1 MGAIRRSGGRSWL
14 ATLVAVLAAFTLI
27 AAACGDDEE
36 PAPAPA
42 PAAPA
47 VDTAALEAAQA
58 DAAAALAEASA
69 AAEAAAEAEAAL
81 EAALAEAMAAAEGQV
96 DPEAVAAIEAQLE
109 EAQAAA
115 EAAEAEAMAAAA
127 EAEEATAAAE
137 AAQAEAAEAA
147 ATAEEAAAGPTDP
160 CGGENETSTNTIM
173 MDWLAYWSWAALVA
187 ADDQGYYAEEGLK
200 VDIIAPPSAAEPL
213 KMLAADQ
220 VDFAI
225 NYVPALFTARAAGI
239 DVKAVA
245 AHQRNLSASLF
256 WLPDAGIEGPQ
267 DFRGKTIGAT
277 AKLDENA
284 YLDTLLE
291 REGMTRDDITIVDPG
306 FSWAPLLLEGS
317 IDVAYGVAPSPAS
330 MKGIGGPFDLVR
342 LEYRDYGVP
351 NYPWL
356 LFVSSDAFINANP
369 AATCRFLRATD
380 RGIAYAYSDDA
391 TTEAMA
397 NMLHG
402 INDGFAVQTN
412 IDHSGLMRADFFD
425 ENGQWGKLVEADW
438 EAGRAWLVE
447 RGLLEADSTVQVSD
461 VMTNEYITRALA
473 PQE

>member
-1 MGAIRRSGGRSWL
+1 MGSNSRSGGRSWL

-27 AAACGDDEE
+27 AAACGDD
-36 PAPAPA
+36 ADDAPA
-42 PAAPA
+42 PAAPTPTI
-47 VDTAALEAAQA
+47 DTAALEQAQA
-58 DAAAALAEASA
+58 DAAAAQAEAAAAADA
-69 AAEAAAEAEAAL
+69 AAEAQAAL
-81 EAALAEAMAAAEGQV
+81 EAAREEAMAAAEGNV
-96 DPEAVAAIEAQLE
+96 DPAVVAELEAQLQD
-109 EAQAAA
+109 AQT
-115 EAAEAEAMAAAA
+115 EAAAA
-127 EAEEATAAAE
+127 ATAADEANVAAE
-137 AAQAEAAEAA
+137 AAQAEAAEATA
-147 ATAEEAAAGPTDP
+147 AAEEAAGPDDP
-160 CGGENETSTNTIM
+160 CGGANETSTVTIM
-173 MDWLAYWSWAALVA
+173 MDWLAYWSWAGLVA

-200 VDIIAPPSAAEPL
+200 VDVIAPPSAAEPL

-245 AHQRNLSASLF
+245 AHQQNLSSSLF

-291 REGMTRDDITIVDPG
+291 SEGMTRDDITIVDPG

-342 LEYRDYGVP
+342 LEYKDYGVP

-356 LFVSSDAFINANP
+356 LFVSSDAFLNANP

-391 TTEAMA
+391 TTEAIA
-397 NMLHG
+397 NLLYG
-402 INDGFAVQTN
+402 INDGFAVQTTL
-412 IDHSGLMRADFFD
+412 DHAGLMRADYFD
-425 ENGQWGKLVEADW
+425 ENGQWGSLKEADW

-447 RGLLEADSTVQVSD
+447 RGLLEADSTIQVSD
-461 VMTNEYITRALA
+461 VMTNEHINRAL
-473 PQE
+473 ESTE

>member
-96 DPEAVAAIEAQLE
+96 DPEAVAALEAQLQ

-115 EAAEAEAMAAAA
+115 EAAQAEAMAAAA
-127 EAEEATAAAE
+127 EAE

-147 ATAEEAAAGPTDP
+147 ATAQEAAAGPTDP
-160 CGGENETSTNTIM
+160 CGGENETSTITIM

-200 VDIIAPPSAAEPL
+200 VDVIAPPSAAEPL
-213 KMLAADQ
+213 KMLAANQ

-245 AHQRNLSASLF
+245 AHQRNLSSSLF

-267 DFRGKTIGAT
+267 DFRGLTIGAT

-291 REGMTRDDITIVDPG
+291 LQGMTRDDITIVDPG

-317 IDVAYGVAPSPAS
+317 IDVAYGVASSPAS

-342 LEYRDYGVP
+342 LEYKDYGVP

-356 LFVSSDAFINANP
+356 SFVSSDAFLEENP
-369 AATCRFLRATD
+369 AATCRFLRATN
-380 RGIAYAYSDDA
+380 RGIAYAYSDEA
-391 TTEAMA
+391 TTEGIA

-402 INDGFAVQTN
+402 INDGFAVQTTL
-412 IDHSGLMRADFFD
+412 DHAGLMRPDFFD
-425 ENGQWGKLVEADW
+425 ENGQWGMFVESDW
-438 EAGRAWLVE
+438 EAARAWLVA
-447 RGLLEADSTVQVSD
+447 RGLMEADSTVQVSD
-461 VMTNEYITRALA
+461 VMTNEHITKALSS
-473 PQE
+473 EG

>member
-1 MGAIRRSGGRSWL
+1 M
-14 ATLVAVLAAFTLI
+14 LVAVLAAFTLI
-27 AAACGDDEE
+27 AAACGDDEDD
-36 PAPAPA
+36 APA

-47 VDTAALEAAQA
+47 PAPTIDTSALEQAQA
-58 DAAAALAEASA
+58 DAAAALEEA
-69 AAEAAAEAEAAL
+69 AAAADAAAEAEAAL
-81 EAALAEAMAAAEGQV
+81 EAAREEAMAAAEAGV
-96 DPEAVAAIEAQLE
+96 DPEVVAELEAALE
-109 EAQAAA
+109 QAQAEAAAAA
-115 EAAEAEAMAAAA
+115 EAAG
-127 EAEEATAAAE
+127 EATAAAE
-137 AAQAEAAEAA
+137 AAQAEAAEATA
-147 ATAEEAAAGPTDP
+147 AAEEAAAGPTDP
-160 CGGENETSTNTIM
+160 CGGENETSTITIM
-173 MDWLAYWSWAALVA
+173 MDWPAYWSWAALVA

-267 DFRGKTIGAT
+267 DFPGKTIGAT

-291 REGMTRDDITIVDPG
+291 REEMTRDDITIVDPG

-330 MKGIGGPFDLVR
+330 MKGIGGPFNLVR

-356 LFVSSDAFINANP
+356 LFVSSDAFLDANP

-461 VMTNEYITRALA
+461 VMTNEHITKALTA
-473 PQE
+473 QE

>member
-1 MGAIRRSGGRSWL
+1 MGSTRSLKGRSRM
-14 ATLVAVLAAFTLI
+14 AIFVASLAAFAMI
-27 AAACGDDEE
+27 AAACGDDDSDVEAT
-36 PAPAPA
+36 PTTAAPA
-42 PAAPA
+42 PAAEEPA
-47 VDTAALEAAQA
+47 E
-58 DAAAALAEASA
+58 EP
-69 AAEAAAEAEAAL
+69 AAEEPAAEEP
-81 EAALAEAMAAAEGQV
+81 AAEE
-96 DPEAVAAIEAQLE
+96 P
-109 EAQAAA
+109 AA
-115 EAAEAEAMAAAA
+115 EEPAAEEPAA
-127 EAEEATAAAE
+127 EEPAA
-137 AAQAEAAEAA
+137 
-147 ATAEEAAAGPTDP
+147 PVDP
-160 CGGENETSTNTIM
+160 CGAENETGKITIM

-187 ADDQGYYAEEGLK
+187 AEDQGYYAEEGLE
-200 VDIIAPPSAAEPL
+200 VEVIAPPSAAEPL
-213 KMLAADQ
+213 KMLAANQ

-256 WLPDAGIEGPQ
+256 WLPDADIEGPE
-267 DFRGKTIGAT
+267 DFRGLTIGAT

-291 REGMTRDDITIVDPG
+291 SEGMTRDDITVVDPG

-330 MKGIGGPFDLVR
+330 MKGIGGPFNIVR

-356 LFVSSDAFINANP
+356 LFVSSDAFLDENP

-380 RGIAYAYSDDA
+380 RGIAHAYTDDA
-391 TTEAMA
+391 TTEAVA

-402 INDGFAVQTN
+402 INDGFSVQTSL
-412 IDHSGLMRADFFD
+412 DHAGLMQADFFD

-438 EAGRAWLVE
+438 DAGRAWLVE

-461 VMTNEYITRALA
+461 VMTNEHITKAL
-473 PQE
+473 ESSG

>member
-27 AAACGDDEE
+27 AASCGDDDE
-36 PAPAPA
+36 PA

-47 VDTAALEAAQA
+47 PTPTIDTSALDQAQA
-58 DAAAALAEASA
+58 DAAAALEEAAA

-81 EAALAEAMAAAEGQV
+81 EAAREEAMAAAEAGV
-96 DPEAVAAIEAQLE
+96 DPEVVAELEAQLQ
-109 EAQAAA
+109 EAQA
-115 EAAEAEAMAAAA
+115 EAAAA
-127 EAEEATAAAE
+127 AAAATEATAAAE
-137 AAQAEAAEAA
+137 AAQTEAAEATAAAEAA
-147 ATAEEAAAGPTDP
+147 AGPDDP
-160 CGGENETSTNTIM
+160 CGGENETSTITIM

-245 AHQRNLSASLF
+245 AHQRNLSSSLF
-256 WLPDAGIEGPQ
+256 WLPDADIGGPE
-267 DFRGKTIGAT
+267 DFRGLTIGAT

-291 REGMTRDDITIVDPG
+291 SQGMTRDDITIVDPG
-306 FSWAPLLLEGS
+306 FSWAPLLLEGT
-317 IDVAYGVAPSPAS
+317 IDVAYGVASSPAS

-342 LEYRDYGVP
+342 LEYKDYGVP

-356 LFVSSDAFINANP
+356 SFVSSDAFLEANP
-369 AATCRFLRATD
+369 AATCRFLRATN
-380 RGIAYAYSDDA
+380 RGIAFAYTDDA
-391 TTEAMA
+391 TTESIAT
-397 NMLHG
+397 MLNQ
-402 INDGFAVQTN
+402 INDGFAVQTTL
-412 IDHSGLMRADFFD
+412 DHAGLMGPDFFD
-425 ENGQWGKLVEADW
+425 ENGQWGMFVESDW
-438 EAGRAWLVE
+438 EAARAWLVD
-447 RGLLEADSTVQVSD
+447 RGLMEADSTVQVSD
-461 VMTNEYITRALA
+461 VMTNEHITRALSA
-473 PQE
+473 QE

>member
-1 MGAIRRSGGRSWL
+1 M
-14 ATLVAVLAAFTLI
+14 LVAVLAAFTLI
-27 AAACGDDEE
+27 AAACGDDEDD
-36 PAPAPA
+36 APA

-47 VDTAALEAAQA
+47 PAPTIDTSALEQAQA
-58 DAAAALAEASA
+58 DAAAALEEA
-69 AAEAAAEAEAAL
+69 AAAADAAAEAEAAL
-81 EAALAEAMAAAEGQV
+81 EAAREEAMAAAEAGV
-96 DPEAVAAIEAQLE
+96 DPEVVAEL
-109 EAQAAA
+109 
-115 EAAEAEAMAAAA
+115 EAALEQAQTEAAAA
-127 EAEEATAAAE
+127 AAAAGEATAAAE
-137 AAQAEAAEAA
+137 AAQAEAAEATA
-147 ATAEEAAAGPTDP
+147 AAEEAAAGPTDP
-160 CGGENETSTNTIM
+160 CGGENETSTITIM

-356 LFVSSDAFINANP
+356 LFVSSDAFLDANP

-397 NMLHG
+397 NRLHG

-438 EAGRAWLVE
+438 DAGRAWLVE

-461 VMTNEYITRALA
+461 VMTNEHITKALTA
-473 PQE
+473 QE

>member
-1 MGAIRRSGGRSWL
+1 MGATRRLGGRSRL
-14 ATLVAVLAAFTLI
+14 ATLVAVLAAFTLV

-36 PAPAPA
+36 PAPA

-81 EAALAEAMAAAEGQV
+81 AEAMAAAEGQV
-96 DPEAVAAIEAQLE
+96 DPEAVAELEAQLQ

-115 EAAEAEAMAAAA
+115 EAAQAEAA
-127 EAEEATAAAE
+127 EAAAAAE

-160 CGGENETSTNTIM
+160 CGGENETSTVTIM
-173 MDWLAYWSWAALVA
+173 MDWLAYWSWAGLVA

-245 AHQRNLSASLF
+245 AHQRNLSSSLF
-256 WLPDAGIEGPQ
+256 WLPDSDIEGPQ

-306 FSWAPLLLEGS
+306 FSWAPLLLEGT
-317 IDVAYGVAPSPAS
+317 IDVAYGVGPSPAS
-330 MKGIGGPFDLVR
+330 MKGIGGPFNLVR
-342 LEYRDYGVP
+342 LEYADYGVP

-356 LFVSSDAFINANP
+356 LFVSSDAFLNANP

-391 TTEAMA
+391 TTEAIA

-402 INDGFAVQTN
+402 INDGFSVQTSL
-412 IDHSGLMRADFFD
+412 DHAGLMRADFFD
-425 ENGQWGKLVEADW
+425 ENGQWGQLVESDW

-461 VMTNEYITRALA
+461 VMTNEHITRALTA
-473 PQE
+473 QE

>member
-14 ATLVAVLAAFTLI
+14 GTLVAVLAAFTLI

-42 PAAPA
+42 APA

-58 DAAAALAEASA
+58 DAEAAQADAEAAQAQASA
-69 AAEAAAEAEAAL
+69 AAEAAEEAEAAL

-96 DPEAVAAIEAQLE
+96 DPEAVAELEAQLQD
-109 EAQAAA
+109 AQAAA

-127 EAEEATAAAE
+127 AAE
-137 AAQAEAAEAA
+137 AAQAEAAQAA

-160 CGGENETSTNTIM
+160 CGGENETSTITIM

-356 LFVSSDAFINANP
+356 LFVSSDAFLDANP

-380 RGIAYAYSDDA
+380 RGIAYAYSDGA

-461 VMTNEYITRALA
+461 VMTNEHITKALTA
-473 PQE
+473 QE